1 MNHPF
6 TSSEPGSE
14 EEEHLLGSFVR
25 QRGNEKLKQ
34 RYAMKLLTEQGIS
47 RPPLDTNKKGTLLRL
62 SPALRRIAAGAALL
76 VGLAA
81 ALLYVNLPSAYEA
94 LLAENLEVEN
104 YYLPFTRGG
113 EDPVQVRS
121 AIETQL
127 LLDYGAGRFDRVT
140 ANIGADLSVTGR
152 FYVALALIV
161 TEREDEARHEFQQLI
176 GDTEI
181 GEESDWYDILLQLRA
196 GEIEAGKRR
205 LAAYTPDDL
214 MHYRKAQELLRTLTD
229 E

>member
-14 EEEHLLGSFVR
+14 EEEHLLGSFIR

-34 RYAMKLLTEQGIS
+34 RYATKLLIDQGIAQ
-47 RPPLDTNKKGTLLRL
+47 PPLDTNKKGILLRL
-62 SPALRRIAAGAALL
+62 SPTLRSIAAGATLL
-76 VGLAA
+76 LGLAA
-81 ALLYVNLPSAYEA
+81 ALLYLNLPSAYET

-113 EDPVQVRS
+113 EDPMQVRS
-121 AIETQL
+121 VIETQL

-140 ANIGADLSVTGR
+140 ANVGANLSVTGR
-152 FYVALALIV
+152 FYLALALIV

-176 GDTEI
+176 GNTDLGKEAA
-181 GEESDWYDILLQLRA
+181 WYDILLQLRA
-196 GEIEAGKRR
+196 GEVEAGKRR
-205 LAAYTPDDL
+205 LAAYTSDDL
-214 MHYRKAQELLRTLTD
+214 MHYRKAQELLRTLAD